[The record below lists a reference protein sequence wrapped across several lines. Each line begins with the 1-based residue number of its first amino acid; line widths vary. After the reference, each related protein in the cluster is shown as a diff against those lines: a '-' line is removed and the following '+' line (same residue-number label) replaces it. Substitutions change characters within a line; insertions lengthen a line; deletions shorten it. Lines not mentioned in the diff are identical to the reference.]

1 MTVVTT
7 VSSVLQQYEKNKSAA
22 SGNTNRVSNE
32 DRLKRYFAPI
42 LPKGVESDE
51 RVIRILPTTD
61 GGTPFV
67 EVYFH
72 EIQVDGE
79 WVKLYDPKQDGER
92 SPLNEVYQELMNTG
106 LQSDKELARQYRAK
120 KFFVVKLIERGK
132 EEDGVKF
139 WRFKYNYKGD
149 GIFDKIYPLF
159 QKKGDITD
167 PLNGR
172 DITLFLTLSKANNG
186 KTYTSISSIIPEDVS
201 PLSEDTDVANEW
213 INDPLTWK
221 DVYARK
227 GEEYLDIVAR
237 GEVPVWHT
245 ESKKYVS
252 KSESAEMDV
261 SNVVKNAEVKTVITQ
276 DPQSDDVA
284 DNDDDL
290 PF

>member
-1 MTVVTT
+1 MSTVNA
-7 VSSVLQQYEKNKSAA
+7 VLAQYEKNKAAA
-22 SGNTNRVSNE
+22 SGNNTNKVSNE

-51 RVIRILPTTD
+51 RVVRILPTKD
-61 GGTPFV
+61 GSSPFV

-79 WVKLYDPKQDGER
+79 WVKLYDPKQDGQR

-120 KFFVVKLIERGK
+120 KFYVVKLIERGK

-139 WRFKYNYKGD
+139 WRFKHNYKGD
-149 GIFDKIYPLF
+149 GIFDKIFPIF

-167 PLNGR
+167 PQNGR

-186 KTYTSISSIIPEDVS
+186 RSYTSINSVIPEDPSV
-201 PLSEDTDVANEW
+201 LHEDVNVANEW
-213 INDPLTWK
+213 INDPLEWG
-221 DVYARK
+221 DVYSK
-227 GEEYLDIVAR
+227 KSEEYLDIVAR
-237 GEVPVWHT
+237 GEVPTWN
-245 ESKKYVS
+245 SDAKKFVS
-252 KSESAEMDV
+252 KSESAEIEV
-261 SNVVKNAEVKTVITQ
+261 SNVVKNAEVRTIVTQ
-276 DPQSDDVA
+276 DPQAEDEA
-284 DNDDDL
+284 DDDL